1 MENKKIQTKNNNEIL
16 QWTFSESLEQQRPH
30 SWYVWLGVISGGLLI
45 YSVFT
50 FNFLFAAFIVLTDII
65 IISTSKKNSNEI
77 NAIISRDG
85 ISIGNKFYPYRDLG
99 KFWIIY
105 QPPTVKTLYFE
116 FKNRFKP
123 LLSIPLKNQNPVET
137 REILTQF
144 LIEDLEQ
151 EKEPLNEQIKKF
163 LKL

>member
-1 MENKKIQTKNNNEIL
+1 MENEKIQTKNNNKIL
-16 QWTFSESLEQQRPH
+16 QWTFSESPEQQRSP

-50 FNFLFAAFIVLTDII
+50 FNFLFVVFIVLTDII
-65 IISTSKKNSNEI
+65 IISTSKKNPNEI
-77 NAIISRDG
+77 NAIISKDG
-85 ISIGNKFYPYRDLG
+85 ISIGNKFYLYRDLG

-116 FKNRFKP
+116 FKNRFRP
-123 LLSIPLKNQNPVET
+123 LLSVPLENQNPLKIKET
-137 REILTQF
+137 LTQF
-144 LIEDLEQ
+144 LLEDLEQ
-151 EKEPLNEQIKKF
+151 EKEPVSEQIKKI